1 MIIEQVFVL
10 WNHKN
15 FKLEESIVMGS
26 SNFCM
31 AFYVTVRSP
40 GFNKWSFHCPWRQ
53 ACRYTYQ
60 NRDLWPMIS
69 LKMTFL
75 SLKCSSVVIS
85 GSKSSSCIITGDPVE
100 ESEKEKDAM
109 ASSLLDQ
116 ILSSVNS
123 ISILNIGLRNRKIL
137 LLVFWLSY
145 LSFPGSALLNISKH
159 FFLTS
164 KNAFILDSPYR
175 LGVPTMFS
183 PKPQIFKYLNNLC
196 PYFLI
201 LIP

>member
-1 MIIEQVFVL
+1 
-10 WNHKN
+10 
-15 FKLEESIVMGS
+15 
-26 SNFCM
+26 
-31 AFYVTVRSP
+31 
-40 GFNKWSFHCPWRQ
+40 
-53 ACRYTYQ
+53 
-60 NRDLWPMIS
+60 MIS

-137 LLVFWLSY
+137 LLVF
-145 LSFPGSALLNISKH
+145 
-159 FFLTS
+159 
-164 KNAFILDSPYR
+164 
-175 LGVPTMFS
+175 
-183 PKPQIFKYLNNLC
+183 
-196 PYFLI
+196 
-201 LIP
+201 